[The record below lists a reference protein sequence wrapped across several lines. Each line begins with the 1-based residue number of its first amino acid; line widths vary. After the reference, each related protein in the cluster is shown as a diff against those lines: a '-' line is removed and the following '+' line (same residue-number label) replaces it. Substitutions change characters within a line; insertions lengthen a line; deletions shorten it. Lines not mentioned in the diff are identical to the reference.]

1 MFDDFKDSQDIAY
14 SILKNAIMNGKLSH
28 AYLIDANGCSD
39 ATRFVMSFVKAI
51 ICENNYTNF
60 DCCKG
65 CNKCARIDSNNF
77 LEVKI
82 IEPDGLTIKK
92 EQLLE
97 LQDEFSLS
105 SIESSRRV
113 YIIKDCD
120 KMTTQASNS
129 LLKFLEEPNGD
140 IIALLLTDNFN
151 KMLSTI
157 VSRCQVIKLKKN
169 NFCLMDNALSNF
181 ALLYGNNDIDAFL
194 EDERNNDILKAVMDF
209 VSYYESNGID
219 VMIYLKKMWH
229 NYFKDR
235 SDNIMALNLL
245 INIYY
250 DILKYKC
257 NMNNLFYKD
266 YINYIVELADNN
278 SMEEVIHKIDVCID
292 TKEMLKCNLNINL
305 LIDNM
310 VIELGGDSN
319 ECCTG

>member
-14 SILKNAIMNGKLSH
+14 SILKNAIVNGKLSH

-39 ATRFVMSFVKAI
+39 ATRFVMSFVKVI

-60 DCCKG
+60 ECCKG

-77 LEVKI
+77 LEVKM

-120 KMTTQASNS
+120 KMTAQASNS
-129 LLKFLEEPNGD
+129 LLKFLEEPNDD

-169 NFCLMDNALSNF
+169 NVGLMDNALSNF

-194 EDERNNDILKAVMDF
+194 EDERNNDILKVVMDF

-235 SDNIMALNLL
+235 SDNIIALDLL

-250 DILKYKC
+250 DILKYRC
-257 NMNNLFYKD
+257 NVNNLFYKD
-266 YINYIVELADNN
+266 YINYIAKLADNN